1 MVHLS
6 SPTMIGIM
14 IFYSILTFFV
24 GPLVTRPFMK
34 DHPDQCIAGFLLGFT
49 VSIFLWMKF
58 GRKFASHAKKMIHK
72 WRKKKYIKESK
83 EKVILTDKGS
93 VFADKIISDLFFI

>member
-1 MVHLS
+1 MIYLLIFMIKIHTFHKFKIVLYIIIMVHLS

-49 VSIFLWMKF
+49 VSIFLWMKY
-58 GRKFASHAKKMIHK
+58 GRKYVKKN
-72 WRKKKYIKESK
+72 
-83 EKVILTDKGS
+83 
-93 VFADKIISDLFFI
+93 